1 MHENTSRNLNKEN
14 FDNKFTCALCGKMF
28 EKKKSIL
35 EEIDGNQYLFD
46 STVCISMFRRLANLY
61 GNEFENFIGNEQYV
75 SDVFWDK
82 VIPKEQEFDEIK
94 NEIGT
99 TNETF
104 KIIKDPV
111 QVQELAFHLAKSS
124 KNEILI
130 LFSTANAFHR
140 QERMG
145 ALVKLQEIRENNDKI
160 KIRILTPFDK
170 DIHSISK
177 KLKNELN
184 VEMMNLREQSRIR
197 ASVLLVDR
205 KFALYVELKDDTKY
219 TSYEAIGLSI
229 FSSIRSTVISYVTIF
244 ETMWKQEQ
252 VYQELSELQKQV
264 KSQKVINIELN
275 NTIADLKHSIKPIVA
290 LSNVMRSK
298 KFDSED
304 QVKFVD
310 IITKNARKLE
320 KIVDD
325 V

>member
-1 MHENTSRNLNKEN
+1 
-14 FDNKFTCALCGKMF
+14 MF

-111 QVQELAFHLAKSS
+111 QVQELAFHLGKLS

-130 LFSTANAFHR
+130 LFSTTNAFHR

-298 KFDSED
+298 EFDSED
-304 QVKFVD
+304 QVEFVD

>member
-1 MHENTSRNLNKEN
+1 
-14 FDNKFTCALCGKMF
+14 MF

-46 STVCISMFRRLANLY
+46 SKVCISMFRRLANLY
-61 GNEFENFIGNEQYV
+61 GNEFKNFIGNEQYV

-82 VIPKEQEFDEIK
+82 AIPKEQEFDEIK

-111 QVQELAFHLAKSS
+111 QVQELAFHLGKLS

-205 KFALYVELKDDTKY
+205 KFALYVELKDDTKH

-264 KSQKVINIELN
+264 KSQEVINIELN

-304 QVKFVD
+304 QVEFVN